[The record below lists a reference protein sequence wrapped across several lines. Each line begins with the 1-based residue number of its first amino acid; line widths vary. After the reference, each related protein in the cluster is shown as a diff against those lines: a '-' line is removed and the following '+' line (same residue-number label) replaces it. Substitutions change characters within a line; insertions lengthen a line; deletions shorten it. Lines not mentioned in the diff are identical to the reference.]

1 MQTRNRFF
9 DDLAKVATSAVGT
22 VAGMK
27 DEIEQIMEKVHYA
40 KLFDNWVQNF
50 ALNLNNI
57 WNEPSAR
64 ELTLNQN
71 NSDEN
76 SSAIVIGKGPS
87 LKKQNHLKLLAESD
101 FKGSII
107 CCDGI
112 LIECLKSGVT
122 PDKFPKFFVVS
133 IEAADDLEKYYD
145 HELVRKHGKNISGLF
160 STVSDPTAIDFA
172 RKSGINIHWF
182 HALFDYSEGKKSFN
196 HISALMTR
204 CKKHTNGLPGLQTG
218 GNVGTTSW
226 FVAWQILKCKT
237 VALIG
242 INHGWEDTDSWETIM
257 THNGMCKMIEMD
269 KKSESFKKLFPRVY
283 NPDFDCYCILDPIF
297 QYYSAGLKEFIFRSP
312 EEIRT
317 INATEG
323 GCIFGDRIKSMKL
336 DEFLIKF
343 D

>member
-1 MQTRNRFF
+1 
-9 DDLAKVATSAVGT
+9 L
-22 VAGMK
+22 K

-57 WNEPSAR
+57 WNESSAR
-64 ELTLNQN
+64 ELSLNQN
-71 NSDEN
+71 NLNEN
-76 SSAIVIGKGPS
+76 SSAIVVGKGPS
-87 LKKQNHLKLLAESD
+87 LKKENHLKLLAESD
-101 FKGSII
+101 FKGTII

-112 LIECLKSGVT
+112 LIDCLKAGVT
-122 PDKFPKFFVVS
+122 PEKFPKFFVVS
-133 IEAADDLEKYYD
+133 IEARSDLKKYYD

-172 RKSGINIHWF
+172 RKSGIKIHWF

-196 HISALMTR
+196 NISALMTR

-242 INHGWEDTDSWETIM
+242 INHGWNIDDP
-257 THNGMCKMIEMD
+257 
-269 KKSESFKKLFPRVY
+269 SELILSHGHEFPVPEIDESSSSFRRLFPQIY
-283 NPDFDCYCILDPIF
+283 NPEFDCTCILDPIF
-297 QYYSAGLKEFIFRSP
+297 QYYSKALKEFIKRSP
-312 EEIRT
+312 EWVNT

-323 GCIFGDRIKSMKL
+323 GTIFGDRILCTKFSK
-336 DEFLIKF
+336 FLKNYMI
-343 D
+343 

>member
-1 MQTRNRFF
+1 
-9 DDLAKVATSAVGT
+9 L
-22 VAGMK
+22 K
-27 DEIEQIMEKVHYA
+27 DPIEKVMENVYYEN
-40 KLFDNWVQNF
+40 LFDKWVQNF

-160 STVSDPTAIDFA
+160 STVSDPTAIDVA

-196 HISALMTR
+196 NISALMTR
-204 CKKHTNGLPGLQTG
+204 SKKQTNGLPGLQTG

-237 VALIG
+237 IALTG
-242 INHGWEDTDSWETIM
+242 IDHGWNIDDPSEL
-257 THNGMCKMIEMD
+257 MILAHGGKNTEID
-269 KKSESFKKLFPRVY
+269 ESTSSFRRLFPQIY
-283 NPDFDCYCILDPIF
+283 NPEFDCTCVVDPIF
-297 QYYSAGLKEFIFRSP
+297 QYYGKALKEFIKRSP
-312 EEIRT
+312 EWLTT

-323 GCIFGDRIKSMKL
+323 GTIFGDRILCTKFSK
-336 DEFLIKF
+336 FLKDDTI
-343 D
+343 